1 MFVGWAVVRRREFA
15 EIAKRIAETLKWL
28 IDAAYAGRKIML
40 WAHNAHVMNARYGP
54 GFGSVSPEPLKDGMM
69 PSGVWFTD
77 SYGDSLYKIGF
88 TAYQGSDGWVGAPSA
103 PVAPAPPVASKRAFT
118 GSARPRSSYRRAAP
132 AGCGHCSQHP
142 FRCAF
147 PNTRWRRSPT
157 RHKPSTL
164 YIYRHDEARDFD
176 RVSWGR

>member
-28 IDAAYAGRKIML
+28 IEAAYAGRKIMV

-77 SYGDSLYKIGF
+77 SYGDSLYIK
-88 TAYQGSDGWVGAPSA
+88 SA
-103 PVAPAPPVASKRAFT
+103 LLPIRAAMA
-118 GSARPRSSYRRAAP
+118 GSAHHQPR
-132 AGCGHCSQHP
+132 
-142 FRCAF
+142 
-147 PNTRWRRSPT
+147 
-157 RHKPSTL
+157 
-164 YIYRHDEARDFD
+164 
-176 RVSWGR
+176 

>member
-28 IDAAYAGRKIML
+28 IDAAYVGRKIML
-40 WAHNAHVMNARYGP
+40 WAPNAHVINARYGP

-69 PSGVWFTD
+69 PSGVWFSD

-103 PVAPAPPVASKRAFT
+103 PVAPAPPSSLEARLHRLCAPEVFLPARGASRL
-118 GSARPRSSYRRAAP
+118 RSLFAAP
-132 AGCGHCSQHP
+132 ISLRIPKYKVETVA
-142 FRCAF
+142 
-147 PNTRWRRSPT
+147 N
-157 RHKPSTL
+157 PS
-164 YIYRHDEARDFD
+164 
-176 RVSWGR
+176 